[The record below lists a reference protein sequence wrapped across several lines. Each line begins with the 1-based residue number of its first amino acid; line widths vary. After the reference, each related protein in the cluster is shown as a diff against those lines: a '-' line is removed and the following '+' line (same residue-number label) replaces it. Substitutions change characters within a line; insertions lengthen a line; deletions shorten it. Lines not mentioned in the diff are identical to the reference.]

1 MLHLITQYKL
11 HFSLLIEQE
20 SIVKALS
27 ISVAFFLI
35 LLVLGLRKSYKLRQE
50 NDRLSKLDFHNSEE
64 ESKVYKDFTEGHMY
78 DNN

>member
-11 HFSLLIEQE
+11 QFFLLIEQE

-64 ESKVYKDFTEGHMY
+64 ENKIYKDFTEGHMY